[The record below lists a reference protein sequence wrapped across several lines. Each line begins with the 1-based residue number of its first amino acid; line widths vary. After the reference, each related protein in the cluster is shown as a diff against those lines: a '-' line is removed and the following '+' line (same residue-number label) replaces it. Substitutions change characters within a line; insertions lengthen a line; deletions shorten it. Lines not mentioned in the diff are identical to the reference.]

1 VGWVVSRLSSAWR
14 WTRRGLSY
22 AILVAAGLTGSAAI
36 AAEAPAAPVATA
48 LPAASPPV
56 SSIGEAL
63 ARDAAIYASR
73 YGVPVDEA
81 ERRLAAQR
89 DSVEVIARLRQIYAP
104 RLAGVSIEHRPA
116 YRVVFLLTGDE
127 PVPDQQ
133 VYVGGMNL
141 PIHFATG
148 APATEKEIVTA
159 ITAHQ
164 GEIRAELPFA
174 IGMGADA
181 RSGRLTLLVT
191 PSDAERYGLDKLR
204 EEVEA
209 LAGVPALVR
218 TLDQQP
224 ANAALY
230 GGQRVTGLLAATGK
244 RAACTTGF
252 VVTDGA
258 RTGILSAAHC
268 PDQLSYRDPDGIDE
282 PLALVGKWGTAYQDV
297 QVSTAAQ
304 ALMPLFLADPKGGDI
319 RPLTGAR
326 SRGET
331 RAGDF
336 ICHGG
341 IRSGYSC
348 AEVEFTDYAP
358 HPDVC
363 GALCDPA
370 WVTVAGPSC
379 GRGDSGGPVF
389 SGTIAYG
396 ITKGVSR
403 APDGRCGF
411 YFYMSTDYLP
421 TGWTLLREQA
431 PPPSSPDAKAA
442 VVASLN

>member
-1 VGWVVSRLSSAWR
+1 LLR
-14 WTRRGLSY
+14 
-22 AILVAAGLTGSAAI
+22 AIVVAAGLIGSAAT
-36 AAEAPAAPVATA
+36 AAEAPVVPVAATS
-48 LPAASPPV
+48 PATPPQV
-56 SSIGEAL
+56 STSAQAL
-63 ARDAAIYASR
+63 AQDASVYAAR
-73 YGVPVDEA
+73 YAVPGYEA
-81 ERRLAAQR
+81 ERRLRAQR
-89 DSVEVIARLRQIYAP
+89 DSVEVIGRLRQVFES
-104 RLAGVSIEHRPA
+104 RLAGVAIEHRPT
-116 YRVVFLLTGDE
+116 YRVVFLLTGAE

-133 VYVGGMNL
+133 IYVGGMNL
-141 PIHFATG
+141 PIHFEIG
-148 APATEKEIVTA
+148 APATEKAIVAA
-159 ITAHQ
+159 IAAHQ

-181 RSGRLTLLVT
+181 RSGRLAVLVT
-191 PSDAERYGLDKLR
+191 PADAKRYGLETLQA
-204 EEVEA
+204 EVEA
-209 LAGVPALVR
+209 LAGVPALIR

-224 ANAALY
+224 TNAALY
-230 GGQRVTGLLAATGK
+230 GGSRVTGLLAATGK

-252 VVTDGA
+252 VVTDGT

-268 PDQLSYRDPDGIDE
+268 PDQLSYRDLDGADE

-297 QVSTAAQ
+297 QVSTATQ
-304 ALMPLFLADPKGGDI
+304 ALMPLFRADPRGTDI

-326 SRGET
+326 ARAET

-341 IRSGYSC
+341 IKSGYSC
-348 AEVEFTDYAP
+348 AEVELTDYAP

-389 SGTIAYG
+389 SGTVAFG

-403 APDGRCGF
+403 APDGSCGF

-421 TGWTLLREQA
+421 AGWSLLREGA
-431 PPPSSPDAKAA
+431 PLPKA
-442 VVASLN
+442 VVASAEPAAQAN